1 MNIFYIFFL
10 AGMFSVLSSG
20 CSVTL
25 RNVRVN
31 DELFSNPK
39 MFVDTVKNAFHRGM
53 SEQEFFK
60 NLGIDA
66 DSDITQV
73 HNLEILDPDET
84 WKYVYGRTE
93 VRAAPEEIERHK
105 NRLIAPYVAYR
116 LPYRNVKKL
125 IEKSFDT
132 IYLPNAV
139 VRLEGHDLSVVA
151 VFENGALFRA
161 PLEGRAIVNTEEE
174 IFIWDLIGDT
184 VGGAVS
190 QGGKEVIRM
199 TR

>member
-1 MNIFYIFFL
+1 MKPFFIFLFAGIFL
-10 AGMFSVLSSG
+10 TVSSG

-39 MFVDTVKNAFHRGM
+39 VFVDTVKKTLHRGM
-53 SEQEFFK
+53 SEHEFFE
-60 NLGIDA
+60 NLGIDV

-125 IEKSFDT
+125 IEKSFGT
-132 IYLPNAV
+132 IFFPNAV

-151 VFENGALFRA
+151 VFENGTLFRA

-184 VGGAVS
+184 VGGVVS